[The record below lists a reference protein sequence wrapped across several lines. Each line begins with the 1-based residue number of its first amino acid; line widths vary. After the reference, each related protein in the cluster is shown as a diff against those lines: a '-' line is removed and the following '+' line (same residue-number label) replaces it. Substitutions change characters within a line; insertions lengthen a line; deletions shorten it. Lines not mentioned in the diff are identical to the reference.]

1 MSQEN
6 KLQSQEHSVKLNIAE
21 IFEIVGLLKE
31 EIKANGGTD
40 DTDPDI
46 VSAYNKLGNC
56 IIDED

>member
-1 MSQEN
+1 MGQEN

-40 DTDPDI
+40 DTDSDI
-46 VSAYNKLGNC
+46 VSAYNKLGNF